1 MDKKTLLHFFNQPT
15 QSSSRPDLFHFP
27 FYHKPDALALL
38 AADHVKSIIH
48 KTTRHDFQKQGKMF
62 GFLVVEY
69 KPGGLGYLMGYSG
82 KLQDDER
89 PQGFVPPIVD
99 VHQKDSFFKLGEQ
112 ELDVLT
118 EQIETLATRPE
129 FITAKKKYQ
138 AALNA
143 HNDVIATS
151 RLEIKNNKSTRKK
164 VRAALNNKEN
174 PEQLEAL
181 SKLNLESKLE
191 QLAYKKTKRQGSETL
206 LILKEAVMTFERE
219 ITVLKKQRAEKSKNI
234 QEEVFKTASFLNF
247 QGKSNNLLALFK
259 NTYEGVPP
267 AGAVECAAP
276 RLLQCCYKLGLKP
289 ITFTEFWWGLSP
301 KKQLRKHDTHYAA
314 CRGKCEPILN
324 HMLKGI
330 PVQESPLNVSVKEE
344 EIEVLYEDG
353 DLLAV
358 NKPSGLLSV
367 PGKNIKQSV
376 LSVLKKQCKS
386 EALFPVHRLDRQTSG
401 VLLLAKNKK
410 ALSNLQMQF
419 EKRSTKKRYIAILD
433 GVLTKESGSISLPLA
448 TDYNDRPRQLIC
460 FEKGK
465 EAITDFKLLS
475 VKNSLSRVAFFPKT
489 GRSHQLRVHA
499 AFHQGLNMAI
509 LGDDLYGTQKERL
522 FLHAEHLVFLQP
534 SSLKEIRLEC
544 LAPF

>member
-15 QSSSRPDLFHFP
+15 PSSSRPDLFPFP

-62 GFLVVEY
+62 GVLVVEY

-112 ELDVLT
+112 ELDALT

-164 VRAALNNKEN
+164 VRAAFTNKEN

-219 ITVLKKQRAEKSKNI
+219 ITVLKKQ
-234 QEEVFKTASFLNF
+234 
-247 QGKSNNLLALFK
+247 
-259 NTYEGVPP
+259 
-267 AGAVECAAP
+267 
-276 RLLQCCYKLGLKP
+276 
-289 ITFTEFWWGLSP
+289 
-301 KKQLRKHDTHYAA
+301 
-314 CRGKCEPILN
+314 IL
-324 HMLKGI
+324 
-330 PVQESPLNVSVKEE
+330 VKR
-344 EIEVLYEDG
+344 
-353 DLLAV
+353 
-358 NKPSGLLSV
+358 N
-367 PGKNIKQSV
+367 
-376 LSVLKKQCKS
+376 
-386 EALFPVHRLDRQTSG
+386 
-401 VLLLAKNKK
+401 
-410 ALSNLQMQF
+410 
-419 EKRSTKKRYIAILD
+419 
-433 GVLTKESGSISLPLA
+433 
-448 TDYNDRPRQLIC
+448 
-460 FEKGK
+460 
-465 EAITDFKLLS
+465 
-475 VKNSLSRVAFFPKT
+475 
-489 GRSHQLRVHA
+489 
-499 AFHQGLNMAI
+499 
-509 LGDDLYGTQKERL
+509 
-522 FLHAEHLVFLQP
+522 
-534 SSLKEIRLEC
+534 
-544 LAPF
+544 